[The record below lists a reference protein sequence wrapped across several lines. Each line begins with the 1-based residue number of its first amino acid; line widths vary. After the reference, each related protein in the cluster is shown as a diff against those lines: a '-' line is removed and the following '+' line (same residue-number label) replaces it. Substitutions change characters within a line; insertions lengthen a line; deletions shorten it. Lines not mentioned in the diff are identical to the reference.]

1 MASPTQWTWVL
12 VNSKSWWWTRRHG
25 VLQSMGSQTVRHDWA
40 TELNWTEIFGCLLLP
55 RYPEKSPSVRH
66 FWETVLNWTELSSK
80 CYFVMTLF
88 WLVYLLYILGFFVC
102 LFLFIFR
109 YAVCRIFIP
118 WPKIE
123 PGLQQWKGQVL
134 TSGLPGNSLRVS
146 NGIAFSS
153 INFEKYNAEL
163 RGFNFNAKDETI
175 ITKWKF
181 LRLFEVNKS

>member
-1 MASPTQWTWVL
+1 MYFRMSGDYSFMVRWFIHSFRRGIAFLLSA
-12 VNSKSWWWTRRHG
+12 NSWMLDE
-25 VLQSMGSQTVRHDWA
+25 VLQILEILKSLHLANMELRLADILWDFVLDSQ
-40 TELNWTEIFGCLLLP
+40 
-55 RYPEKSPSVRH
+55 S
-66 FWETVLNWTELSSK
+66 
-80 CYFVMTLF
+80 
-88 WLVYLLYILGFFVC
+88 LGFFVC

-163 RGFNFNAKDETI
+163 RGFNFKAKDETK

-181 LRLFEVNKS
+181 LRLFQVNKS